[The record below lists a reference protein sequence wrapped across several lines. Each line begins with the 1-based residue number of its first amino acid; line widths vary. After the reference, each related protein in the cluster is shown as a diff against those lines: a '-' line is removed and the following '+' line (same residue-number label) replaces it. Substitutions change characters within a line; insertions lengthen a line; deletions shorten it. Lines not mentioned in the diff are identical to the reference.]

1 MTSEERREARYHR
14 RKSKR
19 QANRL
24 KRSKEVG
31 TLQDVFN
38 YHDMFFYGRK
48 CCTGVRWKQSTQN
61 FELHLFSGTA
71 KRRREVLDGKWK
83 QKKCAH
89 FTISERGKV
98 RPIDAP
104 HIDDRQIHKVFTNE
118 VLIPLYHPSMICDNG
133 ASQRGKGLHWHF
145 RRLTQQL
152 AWHYRRYGRE
162 GGIFLLDL
170 KSFFPNA
177 NRDIIYRRH
186 QQVMFDPQIRAVAD
200 AIIDYAPYGNAPG
213 SL

>member
-1 MTSEERREARYHR
+1 MTSEERREARYRR
-14 RKSKR
+14 RKAKR
-19 QANRL
+19 QANKL
-24 KRSKEVG
+24 KRSREVG
-31 TLQDVFN
+31 TLKDVFN

-104 HIDDRQIHKVFTNE
+104 HIEDRQIHKVFTNE

-145 RRLTQQL
+145 RRVTQQL

-186 QQVMFDPQIRAVAD
+186 
-200 AIIDYAPYGNAPG
+200 
-213 SL
+213 S